1 MIHVLNDYYVAENA
15 YYNILYRVTSTT
27 LTDGRSDTGGWGS
40 KAASAGNWLQA
51 TYIRPVYVESV
62 SLAGGFIPSWNH
74 DTRSGYG
81 SFNLQ
86 YSNNGLSWTTVG
98 YRWIF
103 FRKTLT
109 SIYFLIH

>member
-51 TYIRPVYVESV
+51 RYIRPVYVESV
-62 SLAGGFIPSWNH
+62 SLAGGFIPSWND

-86 YSNNGLSWTTVG
+86 YSHNGLSWTTVG

-103 FRKTLT
+103 LEKPKLLF
-109 SIYFLIH
+109 SF